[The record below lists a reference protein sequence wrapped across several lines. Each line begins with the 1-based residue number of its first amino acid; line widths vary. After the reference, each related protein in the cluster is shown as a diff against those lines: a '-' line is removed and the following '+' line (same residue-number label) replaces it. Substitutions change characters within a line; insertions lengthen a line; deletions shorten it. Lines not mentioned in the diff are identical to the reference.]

1 MQIANL
7 HQRSEDENW
16 ENENWEDENWENE
29 NWDIEKMRRLVNVS

>member
-7 HQRSEDENW
+7 HQRSED
-16 ENENWEDENWENE
+16 ENWEDENWENE